1 MDIPTTST
9 PPVAGPDAMINS
21 PHLAALAAL
30 AMLPWLPQVASASDA
45 ALAQCRALAE
55 AQARLACYDRIPL
68 ASAAPAPA
76 PAAAA
81 KSPAMAA
88 TVAAGP
94 AAVSPTAAAQ
104 PALDPAATLGLPQ
117 RPEQAER
124 VSSSINGRF
133 EGWSPRGRIRLANGQ
148 VWEVADG
155 SSGTYWLQ
163 NPAVT
168 VRRTMFGSFE
178 MDIDGVNQRLRVR
191 RVAD

>member
-1 MDIPTTST
+1 VP
-9 PPVAGPDAMINS
+9 
-21 PHLAALAAL
+21 
-30 AMLPWLPQVASASDA
+30 
-45 ALAQCRALAE
+45 
-55 AQARLACYDRIPL
+55 
-68 ASAAPAPA
+68 
-76 PAAAA
+76 
-81 KSPAMAA
+81 
-88 TVAAGP
+88 
-94 AAVSPTAAAQ
+94 PTAAAQ
-104 PALDPAATLGLPQ
+104 PAADPAATLGLPQ

>member
-1 MDIPTTST
+1 
-9 PPVAGPDAMINS
+9 MINS

-94 AAVSPTAAAQ
+94 AAVSPTAA
-104 PALDPAATLGLPQ
+104 TLGLPQ

-163 NPAVT
+163 NPAVK
-168 VRRTMFGSFE
+168 V
-178 MDIDGVNQRLRVR
+178 
-191 RVAD
+191 